1 MKRLI
6 LVALLLW
13 ISAPARGQFG
23 ARPRSADEV
32 VTRAEAKLTP
42 TTAKRGETITWSFTV
57 ELIPDWHTYPTR
69 QPDPKAD
76 SYTSK
81 VKPPKPGDV
90 IFVGLPQDPPNPK
103 TKAEPVLEIKELR
116 YYENSATWELK
127 AVVSPNASPGP
138 KKVAVPFTFQVCD
151 EQGCLAP
158 QTNAKELA
166 LTVSDEPAVPIDP
179 KYADD
184 VKKALNPSA
193 PPPPPKPAENVEAAN
208 PDYKK
213 TLAGLLAQMT
223 KQQVAPNT
231 GLGAFLLT
239 AVFWGAVSLV
249 TPCVF
254 PMIPITVSFFL
265 KQSEKNHTSP
275 MLLALVYS
283 GTIIVVLGTGALT
296 LLGFF
301 RALSVNP
308 WMNFFLGTLFV
319 VLALSLFGM
328 FDLTLPHSLTRFT
341 SSREGQGGVVG
352 TIFMALTFTIV
363 SFTCVAPFLG
373 GFGGIASSGQ
383 FRTWELILGAI
394 AFSGTFAAPF
404 FVLALFPSL
413 LRKLPKS
420 GGWLHSV
427 KVVMGFLELAAAL
440 KFFRAG
446 ELIYKSKAELFT
458 FDLVLGLWVALA
470 ILCGLYLVNLIR
482 IAGEEPAE
490 SVSVPRF
497 LFGFLFIG
505 LGLYLMPAQ
514 FAVNGEGDK
523 QRPRGTVYAWVDSF
537 LLPEP
542 RETAGGDLAWTGDL
556 KRAVDEARAMSAS
569 TGKPQYVFV
578 DFTGETC
585 TNCKLNEREV
595 FTKKEIRDLLTPFRR
610 VQLYTDKVPDEYYS
624 TVDRSK
630 FADTSRQRAD
640 ALANLWFQG
649 QAFGT
654 EQLPLYVIL
663 RPTVDGRIERVGVY
677 DEGKINNVGAFAEF
691 LKKPFQGE
699 MVAQATG
706 GQ

>member
-373 GFGGIASSGQ
+373 GFGGMASSGQ

>member
-328 FDLTLPHSLTRFT
+328 FDLTLPH
-341 SSREGQGGVVG
+341 
-352 TIFMALTFTIV
+352 
-363 SFTCVAPFLG
+363 
-373 GFGGIASSGQ
+373 
-383 FRTWELILGAI
+383 
-394 AFSGTFAAPF
+394 
-404 FVLALFPSL
+404 
-413 LRKLPKS
+413 
-420 GGWLHSV
+420 
-427 KVVMGFLELAAAL
+427 
-440 KFFRAG
+440 
-446 ELIYKSKAELFT
+446 
-458 FDLVLGLWVALA
+458 
-470 ILCGLYLVNLIR
+470 
-482 IAGEEPAE
+482 
-490 SVSVPRF
+490 
-497 LFGFLFIG
+497 
-505 LGLYLMPAQ
+505 
-514 FAVNGEGDK
+514 
-523 QRPRGTVYAWVDSF
+523 
-537 LLPEP
+537 
-542 RETAGGDLAWTGDL
+542 
-556 KRAVDEARAMSAS
+556 
-569 TGKPQYVFV
+569 
-578 DFTGETC
+578 
-585 TNCKLNEREV
+585 
-595 FTKKEIRDLLTPFRR
+595 
-610 VQLYTDKVPDEYYS
+610 
-624 TVDRSK
+624 
-630 FADTSRQRAD
+630 
-640 ALANLWFQG
+640 
-649 QAFGT
+649 
-654 EQLPLYVIL
+654 
-663 RPTVDGRIERVGVY
+663 
-677 DEGKINNVGAFAEF
+677 
-691 LKKPFQGE
+691 
-699 MVAQATG
+699 
-706 GQ
+706 